1 MWIRRA
7 LRTML
12 VVLAVG
18 AAGVAF
24 TAPASAHTT
33 HQASAGTVKVT
44 GGKTVLRLDAGT
56 AGVLTANGVSVAPI
70 AGAYASGKGIAF
82 PITGGKVTTK
92 AVGTI
97 THRGGLKFTAGKK
110 SLGVQDFVI
119 DTRKG
124 VLTARVSGTK
134 TRVPLLDLDLGD
146 ASIKAGDG
154 SLTVKN
160 VHATLTSEAAAA
172 LNTTFGVTLFT
183 AGLPVGTA
191 TVRACF

>member
-7 LRTML
+7 LRMML

-18 AAGVAF
+18 AASVAF

-33 HQASAGTVKVT
+33 HHPSSSTVKVT
-44 GGKTVLRLDAGT
+44 GGKTVLTLDAGT
-56 AGVLTANGVSVAPI
+56 AGVLTANGVKVAPI
-70 AGAYASGKGIAF
+70 AGAYASGSGIAF

-92 AVGTI
+92 AAGTI
-97 THRGGLKFTAGKK
+97 THRGGLKFTAGHV

-134 TRVPLLDLDLGD
+134 TRIPLLKLDLGD
-146 ASIKAGDG
+146 ASVKAGKG
-154 SLTVKN
+154 TLTVKH
-160 VHATLTSEAAAA
+160 VRGTLTKEAAAA
-172 LNTTFGVTLFT
+172 LNKTFGVKLFK

-191 TVRACF
+191 AVKARF

>member
-7 LRTML
+7 LRTLL
-12 VVLAVG
+12 VVTAVG
-18 AAGVAF
+18 AASVAF

-33 HQASAGTVKVT
+33 HHPSTSTVKVT
-44 GGKTVLRLDAGT
+44 GGKTVLRLDAAT

-82 PITGGKVTTK
+82 PITGGKVTTE

-97 THRGGLKFTAGKK
+97 THRGGLKFTAGKV

-119 DTRKG
+119 DTTKG

-134 TRVPLLDLDLGD
+134 TRVPLLNLDLGD
-146 ASIKAGDG
+146 ASIKAGE
-154 SLTVKN
+154 STLTVKN
-160 VHATLTSEAAAA
+160 VHGTLTKEAAAA
-172 LNTTFGVTLFT
+172 LNKTFGVTLFK
-183 AGLPVGTA
+183 AGLPIGTA